1 MLQLEIREKHVILSS
16 QWEITHQST
25 KTQSILLIGDNGC
38 CFLDQYCHPEVELR
52 QNMFKISC
60 RGQLELLTSVGV
72 CLVPDPG
79 GPAPSCFSGGKNEE
93 DYRLINTR
101 LINDHVTPL

>member
-1 MLQLEIREKHVILSS
+1 MSFYPPSGKSLTSLLKPRASCSLEILVVV
-16 QWEITHQST
+16 
-25 KTQSILLIGDNGC
+25 
-38 CFLDQYCHPEVELR
+38 FLDQYCHPEVELR
-52 QNMFKISC
+52 QNMFKIPC

-79 GPAPSCFSGGKNEE
+79 GPTPSCFSGGKNEE